1 MLRRKTKPEPPPNQ
15 DAESPPEPPTAPKPD
30 ATPKEEPWWA
40 VTTPRNEARLFFAVY
55 FAWQCATLLAKMRDM
70 RVFLDMGYLPKGG
83 RFCWH
88 APVALTPATHGYAV
102 LLLAAALLALAAAV
116 ARAAPAPATRCLALG
131 AYAAARVAFPP
142 VERMASVEKKANMV
156 YVTLLLAAAAPEDA
170 LAGAW
175 AAPTAAWPLTVY
187 RVVVY
192 VAYFNAGVS
201 KLVAA
206 SPTPS
211 SAEFAATSHGAAR
224 WLPGLSALVL
234 RGARRVSLDF
244 SDGGTLRGAV
254 ASHLA
259 LRPPLEGVARRL
271 VDAPSACALLSFG
284 SLAFELLGWT
294 LALRPREAYRLL
306 AAGVGAVCFH
316 LGIFLLMRINYL
328 LFWGPSLLSFFT
340 PFLAKAALGAS
351 PPAPPPRRP
360 ARWRAVA
367 VASALVGASLL
378 PNAHTWEDHPLKRW
392 IPWVS
397 EYEMFASRK
406 AHDLALGPAV
416 RARVAWA
423 PRGGDLRPW
432 APSGGGLHVLKQSRD
447 VLTQLNGCESRGAAK
462 LARAVELDVGES
474 VSRLEVYQVVAA
486 LAAAPDAPDAG
497 AGDDGDDAPS
507 AASFN
512 AAREAMARR
521 YDFRA
526 TSRFVATVADDRIL
540 QLDRNGTNRWT
551 LRFAG
556 CGATSIPVATWRDR
570 ARTCGAASRRR
581 TVGAAVGAA
590 LADSPK
596 GEHLAKREDAGDR
609 IAEAKAWLRVASSE
623 RKRWTGLPLTPSVA
637 PPPWVSTGVFA
648 TKDPLAATL
657 GRTVQSYTLNVAC
670 KEELKGPCGRAKSRA
685 LCVARRAGARAS
697 PECWAAIQP
706 ALGGALRKLVPEEVE
721 EPSARR
727 GRRDGR
733 RGRRDG
739 GGGAERPPRR
749 GDGDERPPRRGDGD
763 DGEDRPRPP
772 RAPRRRPGDG
782 GDNRRPRTRGDVPAF
797 DAPPDEA
804 DAAR

>member
-1 MLRRKTKPEPPPNQ
+1 MLRRKTKPEAPPNQ
-15 DAESPPEPPTAPKPD
+15 DAESPPEPQTAPKPD

-55 FAWQCATLLAKMRDM
+55 FAWQSATLLAKMRDM

-142 VERMASVEKKANMV
+142 VERMASIEKKANMV

-170 LAGAW
+170 LTGAW
-175 AAPTAAWPLTVY
+175 GAPTAAWPLTVY
-187 RVVVY
+187 RVVIY

-259 LRPPLEGVARRL
+259 LRPPLEGVARQL
-271 VDAPSACALLSFG
+271 VDAPAACALLSFG

-294 LALRPREAYRLL
+294 LALRPREAHRLL
-306 AAGVGAVCFH
+306 AAGVGAVGFH

-340 PFLAKAALGAS
+340 PFLATAALG
-351 PPAPPPRRP
+351 RRRRHRRRG
-360 ARWRAVA
+360 ARA
-367 VASALVGASLL
+367 
-378 PNAHTWEDHPLKRW
+378 RW

-432 APSGGGLHVLKQSRD
+432 SPSGGGLHVLKQSRD
-447 VLTQLNGCESRGAAK
+447 VLTQLAGCESRGAAK

-474 VSRLEVYQVVAA
+474 ISRLEVYQVVAA

-512 AAREAMARR
+512 AAREARRGGTTSARR
-521 YDFRA
+521 PA
-526 TSRFVATVADDRIL
+526 VATVADDRIL

-556 CGATSIPVATWRDR
+556 CGATSIPVATWRTAGVQRGEPPPD
-570 ARTCGAASRRR
+570 RRR
-581 TVGAAVGAA
+581 GRRRGARGLPGRAPREARGRRRPHRRGQGLAPGGVERTQAVDGPP
-590 LADSPK
+590 AD
-596 GEHLAKREDAGDR
+596 AV
-609 IAEAKAWLRVASSE
+609 RVASA
-623 RKRWTGLPLTPSVA
+623 V
-637 PPPWVSTGVFA
+637 VSTGVFA

-670 KEELKGPCGRAKSRA
+670 KEELKGPCGKAKSRA
-685 LCVARRAGARAS
+685 RVGAAGAGIAGVLGRDPAGPRRRAAQARARGGRG
-697 PECWAAIQP
+697 PRRAA
-706 ALGGALRKLVPEEVE
+706 GGATGAAGGATAAA
-721 EPSARR
+721 ARR
-727 GRRDGR
+727 G
-733 RGRRDG
+733 
-739 GGGAERPPRR
+739 
-749 GDGDERPPRRGDGD
+749 
-763 DGEDRPRPP
+763 P
-772 RAPRRRPGDG
+772 RAAATARRETAVRGPRAAATATTA
-782 GDNRRPRTRGDVPAF
+782 RTA
-797 DAPPDEA
+797 
-804 DAAR
+804 